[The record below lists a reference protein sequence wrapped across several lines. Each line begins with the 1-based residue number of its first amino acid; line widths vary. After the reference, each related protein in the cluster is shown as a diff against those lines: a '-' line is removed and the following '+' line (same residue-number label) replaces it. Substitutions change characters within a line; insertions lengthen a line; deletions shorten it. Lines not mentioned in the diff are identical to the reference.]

1 MNDIYEYKAR
11 KYKHKY
17 LKLKREY
24 IAQGGMRGR
33 ITINKVLSYFDKE
46 PLVIDKQK
54 NKRIDNNNKASKEQ
68 QIFKKKL
75 ILLRD
80 NIINIIEEFYK
91 KDQIL
96 GNINYD
102 NIFSNNKNFNFKI
115 NLITDINTTFKFNT
129 DKPVD
134 IINFENEK
142 NNHVEE
148 IKYYKNENEKDN
160 IEHIQKIQ
168 NTNDIRQFCFKYFLN
183 IDRIPKTY
191 NVPVFKIYM
200 KDIFKIII
208 QNNNSHPP
216 ILIWFYNLF
225 KTQLSAN
232 QKDKYIIEHYIEDT
246 YITKIELYNALET
259 LGTDEKT
266 FLKEFKIYFDKCV
279 YNEKMHNN
287 DTKYEMSNIFGYC
300 IIIKPY
306 IKNIDYYSLT
316 ILICKLYE
324 EFTKYYVIVENITE
338 DEDKYVQKLP
348 GLFKNL
354 KDQYYNHEIEKNTFL
369 TQLNVI
375 IDCIKD

>member
-33 ITINKVLSYFDKE
+33 ITINKFLSYYDKE
-46 PLVIDKQK
+46 PLAIDKQK